1 MLRRGYAEL
10 KHPVTRYYID
20 RTNHTTTQPL
30 SKNAWM
36 VKVLPTLLCL
46 PGFETQTQNK
56 ERPVRGY
63 ILQKGEVHENRE
75 RDRGRVREQ
84 GGSEN
89 SRDLVC
95 LKAL

>member
-1 MLRRGYAEL
+1 
-10 KHPVTRYYID
+10 
-20 RTNHTTTQPL
+20 
-30 SKNAWM
+30 M
-36 VKVLPTLLCL
+36 VKVLSTLLCL

-84 GGSEN
+84 GVR
-89 SRDLVC
+89 RDLVC